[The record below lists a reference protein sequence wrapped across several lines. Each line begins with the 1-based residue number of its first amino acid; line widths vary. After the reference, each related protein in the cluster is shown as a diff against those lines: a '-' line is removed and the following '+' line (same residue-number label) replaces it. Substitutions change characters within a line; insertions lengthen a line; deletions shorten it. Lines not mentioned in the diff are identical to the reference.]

1 MTLTSKIQKVRDAL
15 KGITGINL
23 YHYWRPNMQ
32 PPFLVW
38 AETGEATSFD
48 ADNGKREQAIEGTAD
63 YYTLTEYDSTIDAI
77 QSAINTLG
85 GGWVLLSVEYEDV
98 TKLIHYSWTWRIR

>member
-1 MTLTSKIQKVRDAL
+1 
-15 KGITGINL
+15 
-23 YHYWRPNMQ
+23 MQ

-38 AETGEATSFD
+38 AETGETTSFD
-48 ADNGKREQAIEGTAD
+48 ADNGKREQSIEGTAD

-77 QSAINTLG
+77 QNAVNTLG
-85 GGWVLLSVEYEDV
+85 CGWVLANVEYEDE

>member
-1 MTLTSKIQKVRDAL
+1 MTLSDKIKRVRDAL
-15 KGITGINL
+15 IGIDGINL

-38 AETGEATSFD
+38 SETGETESFN
-48 ADNGKREQAIEGTAD
+48 ADNAKREQAIEGTAD
-63 YYTLTEYDSTIDAI
+63 YYTLTEYDANIDAI
-77 QSAINTLG
+77 QTALNTLG
-85 GGWVLLSVEYEDV
+85 GGWVLTSVDYEDE